1 VVLKTIFFD
10 MGGTIDT
17 FRYTREYRVKN
28 VPILRECLNRSG
40 ITLSATD
47 EQLTD
52 MIAQGAA
59 GYLKWNMVTNI
70 ELKPAEIWSRYY
82 LKEAG
87 ISVDALEPIAEEL
100 AFLYETR
107 LYIRQMRPEMPDV
120 LAAIKEMGLKIGCI
134 SNTQGL
140 KQVPHNLQEYG
151 IFDYFDPIVLS
162 SSYGRR
168 KPDPAIFYYA
178 ARLAGVPTSAC
189 IYIGDKINRDVLGAK
204 RAGFRAAIQIKHDYD
219 NGELDEGAVP
229 DAVIQNMQELIPLLE
244 AAIQQDKNHPNPR
257 SEKKVK
263 AIFFDAGDILYHR
276 PERGKHLNRFLKK
289 QKLQPC
295 PNFETE
301 KKRLRDMAFSGQIR
315 RHTYYEQVLKLY
327 GITSAE
333 DLVEGITAMH
343 QDDITV
349 EIIAGA
355 SETVKQLKDEGFI
368 LGIITDT
375 AMPFSKKLD
384 WFDKHGFGRL
394 WDSVISSREI
404 GTCKPS
410 PTMYQLALEQ
420 TGVTPGEAVFVGHK
434 GSELDGARAM
444 GLRTIG
450 LHCDPE
456 ALADIYIQDI
466 RDLLRVPLLQE

>member
-1 VVLKTIFFD
+1 
-10 MGGTIDT
+10 
-17 FRYTREYRVKN
+17 
-28 VPILRECLNRSG
+28 
-40 ITLSATD
+40 
-47 EQLTD
+47 
-52 MIAQGAA
+52 
-59 GYLKWNMVTNI
+59 
-70 ELKPAEIWSRYY
+70 
-82 LKEAG
+82 
-87 ISVDALEPIAEEL
+87 
-100 AFLYETR
+100 
-107 LYIRQMRPEMPDV
+107 
-120 LAAIKEMGLKIGCI
+120 
-134 SNTQGL
+134 
-140 KQVPHNLQEYG
+140 
-151 IFDYFDPIVLS
+151 
-162 SSYGRR
+162 
-168 KPDPAIFYYA
+168 
-178 ARLAGVPTSAC
+178 
-189 IYIGDKINRDVLGAK
+189 
-204 RAGFRAAIQIKHDYD
+204 
-219 NGELDEGAVP
+219 
-229 DAVIQNMQELIPLLE
+229 
-244 AAIQQDKNHPNPR
+244 
-257 SEKKVK
+257 
-263 AIFFDAGDILYHR
+263 
-276 PERGKHLNRFLKK
+276 
-289 QKLQPC
+289 
-295 PNFETE
+295 
-301 KKRLRDMAFSGQIR
+301 MAFSGQIR